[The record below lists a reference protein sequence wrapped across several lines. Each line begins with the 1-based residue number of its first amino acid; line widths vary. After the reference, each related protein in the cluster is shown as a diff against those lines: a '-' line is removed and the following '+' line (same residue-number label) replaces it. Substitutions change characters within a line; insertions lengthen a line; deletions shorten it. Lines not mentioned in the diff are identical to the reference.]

1 MISVPNPSVKN
12 LRPENNLIRGGAVL
26 MLLDAWR
33 SVRCPVVGMLH
44 LPPLPGS
51 PRAAMRLEAIR
62 DHVLRDAEALVSG
75 GIDGLMLENYG
86 DVPFTA
92 GRVGIDT
99 VAAMKWLARE
109 VRREHPRT
117 PLGINVLRND
127 GLSALSIA
135 QAVGTAFIRV
145 NVLAGARLTD
155 QGVIQGIAY
164 ELLRERRRFGAGDV
178 KILADVDAKHSAPLA
193 PRPLA
198 EEAADLV
205 ERALADGL
213 IVTGPATGH
222 AAALADL
229 REVKQAAPG
238 RPAFVGS
245 GITAQNIAD
254 VARVADGLIV
264 GSWLKV
270 DGRVSNPVDP
280 ARVRA
285 LVTARG

>member
-1 MISVPNPSVKN
+1 MDDS
-12 LRPENNLIRGGAVL
+12 AF
-26 MLLDAWR
+26 MLLDTWK

-62 DHVLRDAEALVSG
+62 DHVLRDAQALVLG
-75 GIDGLMLENYG
+75 GIDGLLLENYG

-92 GRVGIDT
+92 GRVGVDT
-99 VAAMKWLARE
+99 VAAMKWLGRE

-127 GLSALSIA
+127 GLSALA
-135 QAVGTAFIRV
+135 VAHAVGASFIRV

-155 QGVIQGIAY
+155 QGIIQGIAH
-164 ELLRERRRFGAGDV
+164 ELLGERRRIGADNV
-178 KILADVDAKHSAPLA
+178 KILADVDVKHSAPLA

-198 EEAADLV
+198 EEAADLI

-213 IVTGPATGH
+213 IVTGQATGH
-222 AAALADL
+222 ATAMADV
-229 REVKQAAPG
+229 REVKAVASG
-238 RPAFVGS
+238 RPVFVGS
-245 GITAQNIAD
+245 GVTIENAAE
-254 VARVADGLIV
+254 VASIADGLIV
-264 GSWLKV
+264 GSSLKV

-285 LVTARG
+285 LVAATR